1 MKIIKNCMSRKIT
14 TITTKFGINHIKN
27 AIEIIYI
34 QILIVFN
41 NIDNFESLMFESNF
55 IATSEYIP
63 SDSLYSGPI
72 LVCVV
77 VSKKNLIDN

>member
-1 MKIIKNCMSRKIT
+1 MKSIKNCMSRKIA
-14 TITTKFGINHIKN
+14 TITTKFGINLKV
-27 AIEIIYI
+27 AIEINYV
-34 QILIVFN
+34 QILIVFD

-55 IATSEYIP
+55 IAISEYIL
-63 SDSLYSGPI
+63 SDFFYSGPI